1 VFGYFHADLHP
12 ANLFVLPGNAIG
24 YVDFGIVGRLPDA
37 VRDSLTAYS
46 WLLFRGDIDSA
57 VTELMRWLSP
67 TSATDPFE
75 ARRQLVKAHEDFYRE
90 LTRPSH
96 RRPPTRST
104 DNPYSRLAVDI
115 MKTIRARQLTLS
127 SSVVPYLK
135 MLVTLGALRH
145 ELATNYDLAAQ
156 VRRFFTRLLRQRT
169 TQALD
174 PRLALDRAYAGA
186 IRARRALEFVEFL
199 EQQQPTIAA
208 TTSSLLGIQRR
219 ARNAGR
225 WVVGLGLSALIVG
238 GLLYLVLAYPG
249 NASAML
255 PGWIPYEGVHYGL
268 LVLLIVLVVALIVR
282 MRNMNRSE

>member
-1 VFGYFHADLHP
+1 
-12 ANLFVLPGNAIG
+12 
-24 YVDFGIVGRLPDA
+24 VDFGIVGRLPDA
-37 VRDSLTAYS
+37 VRESLTAYS

-90 LTRPSH
+90 LSRPSN

-104 DNPYSRLAVDI
+104 DNPYSKLAVDI

-145 ELATNYDLAAQ
+145 ELATNYNLAVQ
-156 VRRFFTRLLRQRT
+156 VRRFFSRLLRRRA
-169 TQALD
+169 TQAVD

-219 ARNAGR
+219 ARTAGR
-225 WVVGLGLSALIVG
+225 WVVGLFVSALVVG
-238 GLLYLVLAYPG
+238 GLLYIVLAYPRDT
-249 NASAML
+249 SATL
-255 PGWIPYEGVHYGL
+255 PGWMPYEGVHYGL
-268 LVLLIVLVVALIVR
+268 LTLLVVIVVALIVR
-282 MRNMNRSE
+282 MRNMNRPE